1 MKTLKNIWNAPW
13 VRRLTNIYVLVSV
26 VFVLWMLFFDTNSLR
41 IYWSLNNKVKE
52 LEKQKQSLI
61 QEIKA
66 DQAFIQ
72 RMKDTTSMERFG
84 REKYFLKK
92 NNEDIFIIE
101 FQDSLSVE

>member
-41 IYWSLNNKVKE
+41 IFWSLNNKVKE

-72 RMKDTTSMERFG
+72 RMKDTTSMERYG

>member
-1 MKTLKNIWNAPW
+1 VKTLKNIWNAPW

>member
-13 VRRLTNIYVLVSV
+13 FRRLTNIYVLVSV
-26 VFVLWMLFFDTNSLR
+26 VFVLWMLFFDTNSFR

>member
-26 VFVLWMLFFDTNSLR
+26 VFVLWLLFFDTNSLR
-41 IYWSLNNKVKE
+41 IFWSLNNKVKE

-72 RMKDTTSMERFG
+72 RMKDTTSMERYG

>member
-1 MKTLKNIWNAPW
+1 MKTLKNIWNTPW
-13 VRRLTNIYVLVSV
+13 VRRLTNVYVLVSV

-41 IYWSLNNKVKE
+41 IYWSLNQKVKE

-61 QEIKA
+61 QEIES

-72 RMKDTTSMERFG
+72 MMKDTTSLEHFG

-92 NNEDIFIIE
+92 ANEDIYIID
-101 FQDSLSVE
+101 FQDSLRVE

>member
-26 VFVLWMLFFDTNSLR
+26 VFVLWMIFFDTNSLR

>member
-1 MKTLKNIWNAPW
+1 MKTLKNIWNASW
-13 VRRLTNIYVLVSV
+13 VRRLTNVYVLVSV

-41 IYWSLNNKVKE
+41 IYWSLNHKVKE

-61 QEIKA
+61 REIEA

-72 RMKDTTSMERFG
+72 KMKDTTSLERFG

-92 NNEDIFIIE
+92 ANEDIYIID
-101 FQDSLSVE
+101 FQDSLVVD

>member
-1 MKTLKNIWNAPW
+1 MKTLKNIWNALW

>member
-13 VRRLTNIYVLVSV
+13 VRRLTNIYVIVSV